1 MIGEL
6 IKILLLIVIFIAF
19 IYYPDENDSTIS
31 PETATPKSENLG
43 QYIKLKSWLDKEGN
57 TLYDKLDNNSTKIL
71 DLKSQLIGD
80 S

>member
-31 PETATPKSENLG
+31 PETATHKSENLG
-43 QYIKLKSWLDKEGN
+43 PYIKLKSWLDKEGN
-57 TLYDKLDNNSTKIL
+57 TLYDKLDNHSPKIL
-71 DLKSQLIGD
+71 ALKSQLIGE
-80 S
+80 

>member
-31 PETATPKSENLG
+31 PETATHKSENLG

-71 DLKSQLIGD
+71 DLKSRLIGE
-80 S
+80 

>member
-19 IYYPDENDSTIS
+19 IYFPDENDSPIS
-31 PETATPKSENLG
+31 PETATHKSENLG

-71 DLKSQLIGD
+71 DLKSQLIGE
-80 S
+80 